1 MFSPHELRLLDDV
14 LRKAAAELGYPAGTG
29 EYEDLAASL
38 ISLFETVKDPA
49 ELLALAV
56 RSARLGGCSEAA
68 S

>member
-1 MFSPHELRLLDDV
+1 MRPGMFSPHELRLLDDV
-14 LRKAAAELGYPAGTG
+14 LRKAAGELGYSPGTG

-56 RSARLGGCSEAA
+56 RSARLGRHL
-68 S
+68 